1 VQPKWREKDKKTL
14 LERVREKFLALMK
27 LRLNIV
33 YVDPMRKIRAREE
46 RNKKKAENFQKQE
59 ERKRQRKLMMK

>member
-1 VQPKWREKDKKTL
+1 MQPKWREKDKKTL

>member
-1 VQPKWREKDKKTL
+1 
-14 LERVREKFLALMK
+14 MK

-46 RNKKKAENFQKQE
+46 RNKKKAENVQKQE
-59 ERKRQRKLMMK
+59 ERKRLRKLMMK